1 MTTRLTSRAA
11 PKCLLVFGLPLLIV
25 SAIAA
30 AITLPWLSVAGR
42 YDDEIIA
49 RRERLIKFLTVAAE
63 RPVLEQEIQRLKDNM
78 RHSDFYFNADKPALG
93 AANIQKRV
101 KSVVDESGG
110 KLISTQSLPFSTK
123 DEVTEVK
130 VRVRVSGDTDAV
142 VKMMHALEADK
153 PYLLIEK
160 FTARSRPITQRSNNR
175 ANRRN
180 SPPPPPR
187 TTYDLNVNFDVVAYL
202 RTEAT

>member
-1 MTTRLTSRAA
+1 
-11 PKCLLVFGLPLLIV
+11 
-25 SAIAA
+25 
-30 AITLPWLSVAGR
+30 
-42 YDDEIIA
+42 
-49 RRERLIKFLTVAAE
+49 
-63 RPVLEQEIQRLKDNM
+63 
-78 RHSDFYFNADKPALG
+78 LG

-101 KSVVDESGG
+101 KNVVDDSGG
-110 KLISTQSLPFSTK
+110 KLISTQSLPFATK

-160 FTARSRPITQRSNNR
+160 FTARSRPVTQRQNPR
-175 ANRRN
+175 NRRKT
-180 SPPPPPR
+180 PAPPPR
-187 TTYDLNVNFDVVAYL
+187 TTYELNVNFDVVAYL